1 MAKYMGKVGL
11 AVGIVIGII
20 SRENYNYTMGQKM
33 DDMSKDYQELKNRLD
48 TQKESEKKTI
58 NEMKKNLK

>member
-1 MAKYMGKVGL
+1 MGKVGL